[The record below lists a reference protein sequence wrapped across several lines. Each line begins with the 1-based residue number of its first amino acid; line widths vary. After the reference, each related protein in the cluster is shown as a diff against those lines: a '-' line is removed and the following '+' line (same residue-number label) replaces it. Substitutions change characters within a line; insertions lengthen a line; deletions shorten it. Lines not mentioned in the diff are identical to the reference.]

1 MLSRNFP
8 IDVLRIVMF
17 LILIPI
23 CTMIKT
29 CFPKR
34 KKSFPILCLWID
46 LGGWGQ
52 DWKWYWDGGSLSE
65 RRTETQVRAP
75 KDLRNTKLNH
85 DI

>member
-8 IDVLRIVMF
+8 VDVLRIVMF
-17 LILIPI
+17 LMLIPI

-29 CFPKR
+29 CFPK
-34 KKSFPILCLWID
+34 KKASLFSACGLIWV
-46 LGGWGQ
+46 GGVRTGSGIGI
-52 DWKWYWDGGSLSE
+52 GGSLSE
-65 RRTETQVRAP
+65 RRTEIQVRAP